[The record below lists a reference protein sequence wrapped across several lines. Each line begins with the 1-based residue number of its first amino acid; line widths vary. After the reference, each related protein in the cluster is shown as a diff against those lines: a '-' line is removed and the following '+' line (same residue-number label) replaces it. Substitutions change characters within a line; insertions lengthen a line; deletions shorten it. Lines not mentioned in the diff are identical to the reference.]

1 MTEARTQETLSADL
15 AEEARLTRQ
24 RDDARHHAVVCER
37 TAAHNTANAAVH
49 RAVEADLTVKLRAVQ
64 SRLYGEGM

>member
-1 MTEARTQETLSADL
+1 MTTPARTQEALSADL

-24 RDDARHHAVVCER
+24 RSEARHQAGIAER
-37 TAAHNTANAAVH
+37 NAAIH
-49 RAVEADLTVKLRAVQ
+49 RANEADLAVKLRAVQ